1 MPNLVTATKLI
12 GSVTVQPATVKPGEP
27 VLVQVC
33 DSNGRPYADNS
44 GVTIT
49 INGVEATSRYYQFAA
64 PGTINLTVRAVH
76 GATSE
81 TSTATIQVT
90 GEALAFR
97 RTPLDEF
104 TLTQPQ
110 ADFAVE
116 PGPVAP
122 TPLRSGWARPRICCR

>member
-1 MPNLVTATKLI
+1 MPNVVTATKLI
-12 GSVTVQPATVKPGEP
+12 GSVTVQPPTVKPGES
-27 VLVQVC
+27 VLIQVC

-64 PGTINLTVRAVH
+64 PGTINLTVRAVQ

-90 GEALAFR
+90 GEALSFR
-97 RTPLDEF
+97 RTLSTP
-104 TLTQPQ
+104 TIGRATAPTQPRT
-110 ADFAVE
+110 
-116 PGPVAP
+116 PGRGCSPSLSN
-122 TPLRSGWARPRICCR
+122 TT